1 MPRASACV
9 RCMDGNLAKSCVEIP
24 ISLAWERERSPC
36 MLEVHMHLITMLDSQ
51 LLSEILL

>member
-1 MPRASACV
+1 
-9 RCMDGNLAKSCVEIP
+9 MDGNLAKSCVEIP